1 MYISIYIYIYIYIYI
16 CAYVIYIYIYMYIVP
31 IELRVLTVNAE
42 QIHYQIW
49 QNNSQLFATVSFI
62 LTQSSGK

>member
-1 MYISIYIYIYIYIYI
+1 
-16 CAYVIYIYIYMYIVP
+16 MYIVP

-62 LTQSSGK
+62 LTQSSGKQFSLYNEK